1 MIDTCIGKKN
11 AMPIQTV
18 TDIESLPH
26 SVRDPNSRHLI
37 DDAIAAYY
45 SGALRSSIVS
55 TWIAVVNDIISKARE
70 IDAPAG
76 SDAEKF
82 VKNVDNAIKLSQDKK
97 HRSMP
102 KIEIEILESA
112 RDIFQFINHHEHDI
126 LLRIREDRHK
136 CAHPAFISKDQLFDP
151 SPDLARSHIVHALQ
165 ILLTRRP
172 VQGLSDLNKFE
183 DDVLSPAFP
192 STEQAITSY
201 ISSKYLAQ
209 RPESFVENLI
219 EMTLETVFSDDE
231 NRFFGKIKQLAFT
244 LGAIFNEKQELSSKK
259 SQSFLMQKDHMPSG
273 NNLLKLCAFLGVNPR
288 IWTFLTEP
296 IKINLT
302 QLIKG
307 CTVEDLIQYYVL
319 DAISISDIEICFNE
333 KMSNMEVDEK
343 ITLISNAPN
352 RYFIPFAIE
361 MFKNT
366 RSYDRGNHIAINAIL
381 PLSAYFS
388 ANEIVLIHQ
397 IVKINNQIHE
407 SKYTES
413 ILERLFVLTKHLLPQ
428 TSHSWRDLVDNFN
441 PKGYHNLRRLIV
453 EEGY

>member
-1 MIDTCIGKKN
+1 
-11 AMPIQTV
+11 MPIQTV

-26 SVRDPNSRHLI
+26 SVRNPNSRHLI

-97 HRSMP
+97 HRSML

-192 STEQAITSY
+192 STEQTITSY

-209 RPESFVENLI
+209 RSDSFVENLI
-219 EMTLETVFSDDE
+219 ETILEAVFSDDQ
-231 NRFFGKIKQLAFT
+231 NKFFGKIKQLAFT
-244 LGAIFNEKQELSSKK
+244 LGAIFNKKQELSLKK
-259 SQSFLMQKDHMPSG
+259 LQSFLSQKDHTPSG
-273 NNLLKLCAFLGVNPR
+273 NNLLKLCPFLGINPG
-288 IWTFLTEP
+288 IWKFLTEP
-296 IKINLT
+296 IKINLN
-302 QLIKG
+302 QLISS
-307 CTVEDLIQYYVL
+307 CTIEAMIEYHVL
-319 DAISISDIEICFNE
+319 DATIVEDIAICFDK
-333 KMSNMEVDEK
+333 KMNNMTIDEK
-343 ITLISNAPN
+343 VSLISRSPNA
-352 RYFIPFAIE
+352 YFIPFAIE
-361 MFKNT
+361 MFKNAG
-366 RSYDRGNHIAINAIL
+366 SFNYGNHIGSNAII
-381 PLSAYFS
+381 PLSGYYEASDIALILQAVKDNY
-388 ANEIVLIHQ
+388 EIHGSQ
-397 IVKINNQIHE
+397 
-407 SKYTES
+407 YTET
-413 ILERLFVLTKHLLPQ
+413 ILANLFDSTIHLLPR
-428 TSHSWRDLVDNFN
+428 SNRSWQDLVNNFHESQF
-441 PKGYHNLRRLIV
+441 PIIRSRLI
-453 EEGY
+453 EAGYQLVA

>member
-1 MIDTCIGKKN
+1 
-11 AMPIQTV
+11 MPIQAV

-55 TWIAVVNDIISKARE
+55 TWIAVINDIISKARE

-82 VKNVDNAIKLSQDKK
+82 VNGVDRAIKSSQEKK
-97 HRSMP
+97 HRNMLN
-102 KIEIEILESA
+102 IEIKILETA
-112 RDIFQFINHHEHDI
+112 RDTFQFINHHEHDI

-136 CAHPAFISKDQLFDP
+136 CAHPAFTSKHQLFNP

-183 DDVLSPAFP
+183 EDILSPAFP

-209 RPESFVENLI
+209 RPDSFVESLI
-219 EMTLETVFSDDE
+219 EMILETVFSDDE
-231 NRFFGKIKQLAFT
+231 NKFFGNIKQLAFT
-244 LGAIFNEKQELSSKK
+244 LGAIFNEKQEISLKK
-259 SQSFLMQKDHMPSG
+259 SQSFLMKKDHAPSG
-273 NNLLKLCAFLGVNPR
+273 TNLLKLCPFLGINSG
-288 IWTFLTEP
+288 IWTFLTDP
-296 IKINLT
+296 IRINLV
-302 QLIKG
+302 QLVG
-307 CTVEDLIQYYVL
+307 NCTIEDVIQYSVL
-319 DAISISDIEICFNE
+319 DAISIENIELCFNE
-333 KMSNMEVDEK
+333 KMKSIGLEGK
-343 ITLISNAPN
+343 IALITNVPN
-352 RYFIPFAIE
+352 RYFVPFAIE

-366 RSYDRGNHIAINAIL
+366 GSYDYGNYIATNAII
-381 PLSAYFS
+381 PLSTYYN
-388 ANEIVLIHQ
+388 ANEIVLIHK
-397 IVKINNQIHE
+397 IVKENSQIHE

-413 ILERLFVLTKHLLPQ
+413 ILEKFFVLTKHLLPQ

-441 PKGYHNLRRLIV
+441 PNGYHNLRRLIV